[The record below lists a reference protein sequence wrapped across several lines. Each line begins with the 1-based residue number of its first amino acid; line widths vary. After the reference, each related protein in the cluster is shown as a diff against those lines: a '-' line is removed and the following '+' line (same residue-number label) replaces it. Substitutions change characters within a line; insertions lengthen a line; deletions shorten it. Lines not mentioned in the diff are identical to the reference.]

1 MIADQALARIA
12 ACHRAG
18 VIHRDVK
25 PDNLLLGHPKR
36 GKGANRA
43 VHLVDFGLAA
53 FGPLDGATLDNT
65 SFPLNYQELT
75 KTTRNYGG
83 TPAFS
88 AASADSGRPPTYSDD
103 LEALVFTVSYLR
115 AGTFPWTPGELRRDV
130 LQVAKYKATAGA
142 ENLASDACDQ
152 LWMGALL
159 THARH
164 VPWGKQ
170 FDLSFCRQIVRKAFE
185 NESRGGA
192 CGTRCSTGKKGD
204 SRRCRGKMRRREYCF
219 FFSVY
224 GFVSTDFGTRVRTR
238 FMSRNGSHPAHHST
252 PVGVRACVRYCFGVV
267 FPRACARFPGDGST
281 ALD

>member
-53 FGPLDGATLDNT
+53 FGPLHGATLDNT

-185 NESRGGA
+185 NESRGGRMRDTLFA
-192 CGTRCSTGKKGD
+192 WEE
-204 SRRCRGKMRRREYCF
+204 RGF
-219 FFSVY
+219 TA
-224 GFVSTDFGTRVRTR
+224 VSGED
-238 FMSRNGSHPAHHST
+238 A
-252 PVGVRACVRYCFGVV
+252 
-267 FPRACARFPGDGST
+267 
-281 ALD
+281 